1 MVEQVGAFRRRGQA
15 SVVWCSLA
23 ALASRLRWMRTR
35 DAPVVHR
42 SPGSTSLAVEE
53 EFTYQFQA
61 TFCFHI
67 PRSPM
72 ALMNS

>member
-42 SPGSTSLAVEE
+42 SPGSTSLAVE
-53 EFTYQFQA
+53 
-61 TFCFHI
+61 
-67 PRSPM
+67 
-72 ALMNS
+72 

>member
-53 EFTYQFQA
+53 EVIGDGEEHT
-61 TFCFHI
+61 TK
-67 PRSPM
+67 SS
-72 ALMNS
+72 L